1 MKENVI
7 DVLLYLFENYIDTEN
22 SSQPDKDV
30 LELELEQ
37 VGFQEMEIHKALDWL
52 DNMTVV
58 APQTDNPNTHIRV
71 FSESVSIFIVEAIYC
86 FWNRSVFWMSKLAKL
101 LLNVY
106 WH

>member
-52 DNMTVV
+52 
-58 APQTDNPNTHIRV
+58 
-71 FSESVSIFIVEAIYC
+71 
-86 FWNRSVFWMSKLAKL
+86 
-101 LLNVY
+101 
-106 WH
+106 